1 MVRRPAKRSWPAA
14 CCPGEGGY
22 RAGHA
27 SKSGRD
33 CWIWLGWGCCEW
45 IGVASN
51 PEPRQRSGAQCRPFP
66 RGSSRL
72 KGAAMPGR
80 ARHTLPGQ
88 THKACLRRT
97 NTPPRQGGGG
107 PDTQSL
113 FAEDQHP
120 SPSRRK
126 GTPVKRLQYHR
137 GPIAGHTIPKLP
149 RAKTPSPS
157 KENETPGTGDL
168 EGL

>member
-1 MVRRPAKRSWPAA
+1 MTLEAPAA
-14 CCPGEGGY
+14 RGRAAIAPGTPVRVAEIVG
-22 RAGHA
+22 
-27 SKSGRD
+27 SGFGR
-33 CWIWLGWGCCEW
+33 GCCEW

-157 KENETPGTGDL
+157 KKNETPGTGDL

>member
-1 MVRRPAKRSWPAA
+1 
-14 CCPGEGGY
+14 
-22 RAGHA
+22 
-27 SKSGRD
+27 
-33 CWIWLGWGCCEW
+33 
-45 IGVASN
+45 
-51 PEPRQRSGAQCRPFP
+51 
-66 RGSSRL
+66 
-72 KGAAMPGR
+72 MPGR

-149 RAKTPSPS
+149 RAKTRSPS

-168 EGL
+168 EGRGVAWTHDARWRWATPSRQRRMRLPVPVILKGGLHYTPLASLSFHESVCVAFNLNESLCMAC